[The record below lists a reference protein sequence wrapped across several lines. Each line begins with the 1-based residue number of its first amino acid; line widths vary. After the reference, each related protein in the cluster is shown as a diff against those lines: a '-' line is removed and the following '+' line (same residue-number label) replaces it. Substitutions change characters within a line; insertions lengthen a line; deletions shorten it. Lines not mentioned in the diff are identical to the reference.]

1 MLEVYKM
8 KNLSDDIEELDKAFK
23 DFFYQAAK
31 AVGIIFI
38 IKKILKLE
46 LKEWVKE
53 RDEKS

>member
-1 MLEVYKM
+1 M

-53 RDEKS
+53 RNEKR